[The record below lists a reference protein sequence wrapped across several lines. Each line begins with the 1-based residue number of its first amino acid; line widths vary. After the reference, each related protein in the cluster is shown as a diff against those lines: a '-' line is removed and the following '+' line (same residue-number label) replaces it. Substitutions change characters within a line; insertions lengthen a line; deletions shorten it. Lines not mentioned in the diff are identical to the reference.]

1 MACAMPLA
9 PLPSPAHQA
18 PTEGWSGQDRMACA
32 MPLGCQSP
40 RPLGEGQGEGRCTA
54 RDSGQVVCALPGA
67 NAERRTGTAKSCLPA
82 GHAVGGISQRVQGVL
97 QYSGCLALT
106 QGVACVG
113 VKYCI
118 FISPARGTSAILCAT
133 VGGALRVL
141 RSAQLQRTGPMRRL
155 CCSMAQSPIASRASA
170 AIEICAHQRRSSA
183 RGRGKAGRVNCQGT
197 RTELLWKRGT
207 GTTQQPFFTAFA
219 WVSSEPVP
227 YFVWRK
233 VLRQGQ
239 RPNAA
244 RRAAQAI
251 WTSV

>member
-1 MACAMPLA
+1 MTLNLA
-9 PLPSPAHQA
+9 F
-18 PTEGWSGQDRMACA
+18 R
-32 MPLGCQSP
+32 LG
-40 RPLGEGQGEGRCTA
+40 
-54 RDSGQVVCALPGA
+54 
-67 NAERRTGTAKSCLPA
+67 
-82 GHAVGGISQRVQGVL
+82 
-97 QYSGCLALT
+97 
-106 QGVACVG
+106 
-113 VKYCI
+113 
-118 FISPARGTSAILCAT
+118 ARGGRNMAKGPRGSAIFGLIGVDAKGYVRWGSILHIHFPCQRGICNILCHG
-133 VGGALRVL
+133 GGALRDL

-207 GTTQQPFFTAFA
+207 GTSQQPFFTAFA
-219 WVSSEPVP
+219 WVSSEPVR

-244 RRAAQAI
+244 RRAA
-251 WTSV
+251 